1 MHYDALTLAC
11 VTHELQNTLVG
22 GRIQQVV
29 LPDAH
34 SVGLEVYARPA
45 RRYLLLSA
53 QPGNGRVHLMGQKLR
68 RGVEKETPLLL
79 LLRKYARG
87 SILDAVR
94 QPDPT
99 ERIMHLVFDH
109 PAHGVTTLVAEP
121 MGRLSNLFLLK
132 PDNTILECVHRVRPG
147 EHALRVLLPGRAYTP
162 PPAQD
167 RLSPWD
173 DGRDAYYDDFAD
185 LLDTPD
191 KLWRVIANG
200 IAGAS
205 PTVGREV
212 AYRAAGDVDAAA
224 QAVPLPAV
232 VQALQELWSPVHDS
246 AAAWQPGVWLEEGQV
261 VGYSAYPVHFRPGFI
276 PSESISAAIE
286 AFMAARDAGTK
297 PAGGTSDA
305 VTDTQGEASSPALAT
320 VDPYAAQRKQ
330 AAAQVAR
337 ARRRV
342 ERQLAALAGDE
353 PDADAARRLRT
364 EAEWLLALQHQI
376 EPGQTTLTVD
386 LGDGE
391 TLDIALDPT
400 LTPVELAQ
408 RKFKQA
414 GRAERA
420 AEFIPQRRARLQSDL
435 AYVDELAAELALAEN
450 QPEIAA
456 VIDELRRSD
465 LLPPSPNRRTPPAPK
480 PAYLRFYGPG
490 GEEIVVGRNAR
501 QNDYI
506 TFTLGRA
513 SDLWLHV
520 RDAPGAHVLIRTGG
534 RAVDEA
540 TKRMAAQLAA
550 YYSARRGDRAVPVA
564 ITEQR
569 LVTRQPGGRP
579 GQVHFRGEETMVVP
593 AVLPEEG

>member
-1 MHYDALTLAC
+1 MHFDALTLAC
-11 VTHELQNTLVG
+11 VTHELQVTLGG

-29 LPDAH
+29 LPDAN
-34 SVGLEVYARPA
+34 SVGLEIYAHQA

-53 QPGNGRVHLMGQKLR
+53 EPGNGRVHLAAQKLR

-87 SILDAVR
+87 AILEAVR

-99 ERIMHLVFDH
+99 ERIVQLVLDH

-132 PDNTILECVHRVRPG
+132 PDDTILECVHRVRPG
-147 EHALRVLLPGRAYTP
+147 ENAQRVLLPGRKYMP

-173 DGRDAYYDDFAD
+173 DGRDAYYDDWTA
-185 LLDTPD
+185 LLGKEG
-191 KLWRVIANG
+191 KLWKVIANG
-200 IAGAS
+200 VAGAS
-205 PTVGREV
+205 PTLGREV
-212 AYRAAGDVDAAA
+212 AQRAAGDVDAAA
-224 QAVPLPAV
+224 REVPLPAV
-232 VQALQELWSPVHDS
+232 LQTLQELWSPVQAGQAEDG
-246 AAAWQPGVWLEEGQV
+246 AWAPGVWLEDEQV
-261 VGYSAYPVHFRPGFI
+261 VGYSAYRVTFRPGYA
-276 PSESISAAIE
+276 PRESISAAIE
-286 AFMAARDAGTK
+286 AFQAAKAAPGK
-297 PAGGTSDA
+297 PAEAEQASRTSRA
-305 VTDTQGEASSPALAT
+305 
-320 VDPYAAQRKQ
+320 VDPYAGQRKQ

-342 ERQLAALAGDE
+342 ERQLTALAGDE
-353 PDADAARRLRT
+353 PDVDEAQRLRT
-364 EAEWLLALQHQI
+364 EAEWLLALQHQV
-376 EPGQTTLTVD
+376 EPGQETLTVD
-386 LGDGE
+386 LGDEG
-391 TLDIALDPT
+391 TLAIALDAT

-435 AYVDELAAELALAEN
+435 AYVEELAAELALAEN

-456 VIDELRRSD
+456 VVDELRRSD
-465 LLPPSPNRRTPPAPK
+465 LLPPAPNRRTPPAPK

-506 TFTLGRA
+506 TFTIGRA
-513 SDLWLHV
+513 ADLWLHV
-520 RDAPGAHVLIRTGG
+520 RDVPGAHVIIRTGG

-540 TKRMAAQLAA
+540 TKQMAAQLAA
-550 YYSARRGDRAVPVA
+550 YYSQRRGDRAVPVA

-569 LVTRQPGGRP
+569 MVTRMPGGRP
-579 GQVHFRGEETMVVP
+579 GQVHFRNEETMVV
-593 AVLPEEG
+593 AAELPET